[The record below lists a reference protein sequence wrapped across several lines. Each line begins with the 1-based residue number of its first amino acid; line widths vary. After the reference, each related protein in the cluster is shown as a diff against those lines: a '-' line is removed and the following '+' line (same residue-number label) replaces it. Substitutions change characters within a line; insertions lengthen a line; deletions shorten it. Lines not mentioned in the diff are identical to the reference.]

1 MATWSVGFG
10 DESRLMTGIMRLWS
24 MAGIWL
30 QRTLQISRNRSLISG
45 GSGVPG
51 VEGRRSNL
59 VTATTVRSASAAHSR
74 SAAEV
79 LTAESLEPS
88 MTHTT
93 RVCGWRR

>member
-51 VEGRRSNL
+51 VEGRRSNSHMRKRKRGKTSVL
-59 VTATTVRSASAAHSR
+59 RSEVRIKSACRGEPKRCNNAHS
-74 SAAEV
+74 
-79 LTAESLEPS
+79 
-88 MTHTT
+88 
-93 RVCGWRR
+93 